1 LLRIS
6 VSRARENL
14 SEILGRVA
22 YAKERI
28 AIERRGKPY
37 AVLIPVDDL
46 DLLELSSGAADRSNA
61 AADRQGSDRGITAHR
76 RTEDAL
82 RLARFS
88 LDRAGDAVVW
98 IQPDGYVDYANET
111 ARRMLG
117 YASDEWSALRIN
129 DIDPDVSPDSWPQT
143 WERIKAR
150 SPYTFEARHR
160 TKGGAI
166 IPVEVSVYYLEFG
179 GRELICSFSRDITVR
194 KQAEEALQA
203 SQAETATAREQLIE
217 ALESISEGFVWYD
230 ADDRLVLFNNRFC
243 EIYRQGA
250 ELVRLGARFE
260 DIIRDAAAKGEPAAA
275 VGRIEDWV
283 QERLTA
289 HRSESGPYEQLLSN
303 GRWIQITE
311 RRLPDGG
318 TVGIHAD
325 ITRLKEAQEDLL
337 RHERLAAIGQLTATV
352 NHELRNPLGIIQTS
366 VYLIDQFTRGKG
378 LGVEPVLERANRGL
392 QRCNE
397 IIGELLDY
405 TRLGKLQLQPLLVDS
420 WLREILD
427 EQSPPAGVALQGDLA
442 SGADI
447 FADRERLRR
456 VVINLLQNAY
466 DALTDEKWAP
476 IARRAPM
483 VTVRS
488 RSAAQRLEID
498 VIDSGPGIPPEM
510 KAKVFEPLFST
521 KSSGVGLGLAIVK
534 QIMEQHRGG
543 VEIVDDVQAG
553 ARIILWLPLGSGNL
567 EDPARYDRDGSWIT

>member
-1 LLRIS
+1 
-6 VSRARENL
+6 
-14 SEILGRVA
+14 
-22 YAKERI
+22 
-28 AIERRGKPY
+28 
-37 AVLIPVDDL
+37 
-46 DLLELSSGAADRSNA
+46 
-61 AADRQGSDRGITAHR
+61 
-76 RTEDAL
+76 
-82 RLARFS
+82 
-88 LDRAGDAVVW
+88 
-98 IQPDGYVDYANET
+98 
-111 ARRMLG
+111 
-117 YASDEWSALRIN
+117 LRIN

-442 SGADI
+442 SGAEI

-553 ARIILWLPLGSGNL
+553 ARITLWLPLGSGNL